1 MKYDRGEIRNFRKS
15 ERFWE
20 FGHSEVE
27 IATTIE
33 NPIIDFLVPI
43 FRLCWDYAVQNG
55 RKYDFFLFFEKT
67 HIHFQHIFVTQ
78 ASICSDK
85 GGKNL
90 N

>member
-33 NPIIDFLVPI
+33 NPIIDFLVPFFGYAGILHCKMALNVI
-43 FRLCWDYAVQNG
+43 FPAPLQD
-55 RKYDFFLFFEKT
+55 
-67 HIHFQHIFVTQ
+67 I
-78 ASICSDK
+78 SIP
-85 GGKNL
+85 GYL
-90 N
+90 T